1 MIVSATPL
9 RTAVT
14 LVSTQTDEVTIRPA
28 DDGWH
33 IHALSPD
40 HVTLMKVD
48 LPLAAFRGYVAWEPF
63 AVKVDDIIQSLS
75 TATDVADI
83 DISSGRL
90 VVKANGLRYR
100 KALLVPDETAPRT
113 PQLDVT
119 TEVVTTVD
127 RLMQVVNKGDQ
138 KFGQVRFTVSPE
150 SFVATVEDEQG
161 LGVSLEIPV
170 EECELLIGEAT
181 AWYPLKAWLPFL
193 KALPKGASLDMQ
205 FDTNFPLMATYTS
218 PELTFMW
225 MVAPHLIEEE

>member
-1 MIVSATPL
+1 MIVSVTPL
-9 RTAVT
+9 KTAMS

-28 DDGWH
+28 EDGWH
-33 IHALSPD
+33 IHAISPD

-48 LPLAAFRGYVAWEPF
+48 LPLAAFRDYTPWEPF
-63 AVKVDDIIQSLS
+63 AVKVEDVIQALS
-75 TATDVADI
+75 TASDTADI

-100 KALLVPDETAPRT
+100 KALLEPDANTPRI
-113 PQLDVT
+113 PSLDVS
-119 TEVVTTVD
+119 TEVITTVD

-138 KFGQVRFTVSPE
+138 KHGQVKFTVTPE

-161 LGVSLEIPV
+161 LGVSLEIPL

-181 AWYPLKAWLPFL
+181 AWYPLNAWLPFL

-218 PELTFMW
+218 PEITFMW
-225 MVAPHLIEEE
+225 MVAPHIVEED

>member
-1 MIVSATPL
+1 MIVSVAPL
-9 RTAVT
+9 RTAMS

-33 IHALSPD
+33 IHAVSPD

-48 LPLAAFRGYVAWEPF
+48 MSVAAFRDYTPWEPF
-63 AVKVDDIIQSLS
+63 AVKVEDVTQALS

-100 KALLVPDETAPRT
+100 KALLVPEEFAPRI

-119 TEVVTTVD
+119 TEIVTTVD

-138 KFGQVRFTVSPE
+138 KYGQVKFTVTPE

-161 LGVSLEIPV
+161 LGVSLEIPL

-181 AWYPLKAWLPFL
+181 AWYPLSAWLPFL

-205 FDTNFPLMATYTS
+205 FDTNFPLMATYAS

-225 MVAPHLIEEE
+225 MVAPHIVEED